1 MIHFIT
7 ASSFVQCTLFY
18 SPSQRPFWN
27 VSLVASTKQSI
38 ALELIKTNTQG
49 PGAHLHHMP
58 SAPVQCPHLLHGHW
72 PLARIW
78 EWVLAEKGGGGLKI
92 IKCPTLTMIGHH
104 VQGPSVNT
112 ALIVQSQGGGCT
124 SRKIGWGCAVHFL
137 KPLPYFKPKSV
148 IFPTLFQTWP
158 LNQYTRSD
166 QWIQNCTVTARTQLA

>member
-27 VSLVASTKQSI
+27 VSLLVSTKQSI
-38 ALELIKTNTQG
+38 ALELIKSNTQG
-49 PGAHLHHMP
+49 PGAHLHYMP
-58 SAPVQCPHLLHGHW
+58 SAPVQCLHLLHGHW

-78 EWVLAEKGGGGLKI
+78 EWVLAEKGGGGWVEI

-112 ALIVQSQGGGCT
+112 ALIVQSQRGVYFQKNWVRMCST
-124 SRKIGWGCAVHFL
+124 LPETLTLFPTKICDF
-137 KPLPYFKPKSV
+137 PYPISDLTLKSV
-148 IFPTLFQTWP
+148 P
-158 LNQYTRSD
+158 
-166 QWIQNCTVTARTQLA
+166 